1 MSSRTITRLLATVA
15 AAAMATFGTVAATSA
30 PAQAE
35 SINASYVCYNTSQA
49 GPYAGYADQAAS
61 IWNNYTNNLVMSKC
75 GSNVMIYYT
84 TGGGSYAQVY
94 SLGNGY
100 VVIDTQQASQYSPLR
115 IMTHELG
122 HILGLPD
129 NYNGNCAILMSG
141 GSAGTSCT
149 NPYPSS
155 AEAYRVTCNF
165 GPCFAPAGG
174 TVSGPAVYKD
184 SWPTADKASTLK

>member
-1 MSSRTITRLLATVA
+1 MSSRKISRMLAA
-15 AAAMATFGTVAATSA
+15 FAAMAMSAIGVAAVDAA

-35 SINASYVCYNTSQA
+35 SISSVYVCYSTSSA

-61 IWNNYTNNLVMSKC
+61 IWNNYTGNLIMSKC
-75 GSNVMIYYT
+75 GSSVMIYYT

-94 SLGNGY
+94 GLGRGY
-100 VVIDTQQASQYSPLR
+100 VVIDTQQAAQYSPLR

-129 NYNGNCAILMSG
+129 NYNGSCAILMSG

-155 AEAYRVTCNF
+155 AEAHQVTCNF
-165 GPCFAPAGG
+165 GPCLAAAGESV
-174 TVSGPAVYKD
+174 TGPAIYKD
-184 SWPTADKASTLK
+184 SWPTDAK

>member
-1 MSSRTITRLLATVA
+1 MSRRLLSRALGILALAAFGATAVGAGPAVA
-15 AAAMATFGTVAATSA
+15 APGGSLA
-30 PAQAE
+30 
-35 SINASYVCYNTSQA
+35 IRNVCYTTSQA
-49 GPYAGYADQAAS
+49 GPYAGTADQAAS
-61 IWNNYTNNLVMSKC
+61 IWNNATANINMAKC
-75 GSNVMIYYT
+75 GSNVSIRYT
-84 TGGGSYAQVY
+84 TGGGSYAVRY

-100 VVIDTQQASQYSPLR
+100 VVIDTQQAAQYSPLR

-155 AEAYRVTCNF
+155 GEAAQVDRNF
-165 GPCFAPAGG
+165 GSALSATSSAADGATVFQDSWPAPAG
-174 TVSGPAVYKD
+174 A
-184 SWPTADKASTLK
+184 LR